1 MDAENDRYVLVR
13 KNTENVMAIAYVM
26 SNDVW
31 VVQQLTR

>member
-13 KNTENVMAIAYVM
+13 KNTGNVMAIAYVM